1 MVPDDLTLL
10 RDSISAATGVLSC
23 RQCPLRYLCAMQNAL
38 VLGILCVSIAE
49 CYSKIMEEID
59 ADERRAVGAQEKK
72 RLRISTAHD
81 HATYIGHT
89 DPGHDPAS
97 LSVEV
102 SPSEWRNL
110 MRNAVRAEIFGVG
123 DDKEKCFMTLVDSL
137 EERQK
142 AWHQSSPA
150 PDCPPT
156 YRSVCY
162 LTDRKPTCLLI
173 LEDAKRLIQ
182 LLEL

>member
-1 MVPDDLTLL
+1 MP
-10 RDSISAATGVLSC
+10 
-23 RQCPLRYLCAMQNAL
+23 
-38 VLGILCVSIAE
+38 
-49 CYSKIMEEID
+49 SKIMEEID